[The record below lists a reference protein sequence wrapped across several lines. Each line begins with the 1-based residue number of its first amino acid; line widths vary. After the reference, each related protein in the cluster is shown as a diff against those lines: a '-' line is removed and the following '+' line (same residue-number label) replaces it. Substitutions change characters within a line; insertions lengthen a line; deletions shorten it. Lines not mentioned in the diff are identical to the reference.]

1 MTVIFELGRRGELP
15 PEEIPGPRRRPL
27 LRPRQRRQV
36 LGGISLVVVAAI
48 VAAVILAYNQV
59 FSPGVPATVVSAQAG
74 LLMQTGADVTLDG
87 VTIGRVTSIT
97 PAGNQ
102 ARIGISIDPGQVAYL
117 PANVQAQILMPTVF
131 GPKYLNLV
139 LPAHPAAQRL
149 QAGQIIE
156 PTATATEIDTVFA
169 NLVSVLDSVDPAKL
183 SATLGAISTALQ
195 GRGQEI
201 GNFVVQLNTYLKEFN
216 PALPAVGTDL
226 ATIPQVANTYTA
238 AAPDLIKT
246 LDNLRVTSGTI
257 VSQQAQ
263 FDALLVDLSGF
274 SGNAQGFLS
283 SNEKGLVGTLAT
295 LLPTANLVAYYSPE
309 FPCLFA
315 SINQINKISIT
326 DNINLNTAIIPGSKP
341 YAYPSSLPV
350 VGASGAPSCYGGPL
364 TPATAATWPRLS
376 FDDGTA
382 NVSGDSLSPGT
393 LAINL
398 FGSSGAAAA
407 SRAASSSAASSSAA
421 SSGAA
426 SRGK

>member
-1 MTVIFELGRRGELP
+1 MTVIFDLDKRGEQP
-15 PEEIPGPRRRPL
+15 PEEIPGPRRSRL
-27 LRPRQRRQV
+27 SPRRKRQM
-36 LGGISLVVVAAI
+36 LGAISLVVFAAI
-48 VAAVILAYNQV
+48 VAVVIMAYNQV
-59 FSPGVPATVVSAQAG
+59 FSPGVPATVVSAEAG

-97 PAGNQ
+97 PVGGQ
-102 ARIGISIDPGQVAYL
+102 ARIGISIDPGQVSYI

-139 LPAHPAAQRL
+139 LPTHPVAERM
-149 QAGQIIE
+149 QAGQVIE

-201 GNFVVQLNTYLKEFN
+201 GTFIVQLNSYLKEFN
-216 PALPAVGTDL
+216 PSLPAVGTDL
-226 ATIPQVANTYTA
+226 STIPSVANTYTA

-274 SGNAQGFLS
+274 STNAQNFLS
-283 SNEKGLVGTLAT
+283 SNEQGLVGTLAT
-295 LLPTANLVAYYSPE
+295 LLPTDNLVSYYSPE

-326 DNINLNTAIIPGSKP
+326 DNINLNTAIIPGSNP
-341 YAYPSSLPV
+341 YTYPSSLPV
-350 VGASGAPSCYGGPL
+350 VEASGAPSCYGGPL
-364 TPATAATWPRLS
+364 SPATAATWPRLS
-376 FDDGTA
+376 FDDGTT
-382 NVSGDSLSPGT
+382 NVSGDSLTPGK
-393 LAINL
+393 LAIDL
-398 FGSSGAAAA
+398 FGSSGANTA
-407 SRAASSSAASSSAA
+407 SSAAKNSAA
-421 SSGAA
+421 DNA
-426 SRGK
+426 SKGK

>member
-1 MTVIFELGRRGELP
+1 MSVIFELDKRDEPP
-15 PEEIPGPRRRPL
+15 PENMPPPRRDRL
-27 LRPRQRRQV
+27 SPRRRRQV
-36 LGGISLVVVAAI
+36 LGAIALVVFAVI
-48 VAAVILAYNQV
+48 VAVVVLAYNQV
-59 FSPGVPATVVSAQAG
+59 FSPGVPATVVSAEAG
-74 LLMQTGADVTLDG
+74 LLMQPGADVTLDG

-102 ARIGISIDPGQVAYL
+102 ARIGISVDPGQVGYI
-117 PANVQAQILMPTVF
+117 PANVRAQILMPTVF

-139 LPAHPAAQRL
+139 VPAHPAAERL
-149 QAGQIIE
+149 RAGQVIE
-156 PTATATEIDTVFA
+156 PTASATEIDTVFA
-169 NLVSVLDSVDPAKL
+169 NLVSVLDSVNPAKL

-201 GNFVVQLNTYLKEFN
+201 GSFIVQLNSYLKEFN
-216 PALPAVGTDL
+216 PALPAVSKDL
-226 ATIPQVANTYTA
+226 STIPPVANTYTA
-238 AAPDLIKT
+238 AAPNLIKT

-274 SGNAQGFLS
+274 SSNAQSFLS
-283 SNEKGLVGTLAT
+283 SNGKSLENTLAT
-295 LLPTANLVAYYSPE
+295 LLPTDNLVSYYSPE

-326 DNINLNTAIIPGSKP
+326 DDINLNTAIIPGSNP
-341 YAYPSSLPV
+341 YTYPSSVPV
-350 VGASGAPSCYGGPL
+350 VKASGAPSCYGGPL

-382 NVSGDSLSPGT
+382 SISGNSLSYGK

-398 FGSSGAAAA
+398 FGSSGANDAK
-407 SRAASSSAASSSAA
+407 SAAKSA
-421 SSGAA
+421 SK
-426 SRGK
+426 GK